1 MPFFRGLVM
10 LLLAIGVACLVA
22 YLVTGQQ
29 RYRTYAVRLLKWTI
43 VGALGFF
50 AVLIV
55 ERLVSG
61 R

>member
-10 LLLAIGVACLVA
+10 LLLATGVACLVA

-29 RYRTYAVRLLKWTI
+29 RYRTYAVRILKWTI

>member
-10 LLLAIGVACLVA
+10 LLLATGVACLVA